1 MKMSASSRG
10 VDKELHVNNNL
21 LQTLPKK
28 DTSIRRAFIPSDE
41 YELWMMDLDQIEY
54 RLFAHYSKAEGLIQA
69 IINGKD
75 IHRATAA
82 IIYNV
87 PYDEVTDE
95 QRSKAKTV
103 NFSLIY
109 GQGDQAL
116 ADSLKMTVG
125 DAVRFKNRY
134 FANIPE
140 AKPFIDAVERVT
152 RTRGYIVNFY
162 GRRRRL
168 KSDEVYKA
176 PNALIQGCAADY
188 IKHKMVRIYK
198 YLKMNNYKTRML
210 LVVHD
215 ELIFEVHKDEK
226 HLIPKLRWLL
236 SDFETFRVPITAG
249 VEKGNPSWGQ
259 KIEPE
264 DTGFEAFTEEEL
276 EAIDNF
282 NVFDGSVF
290 S

>member
-1 MKMSASSRG
+1 
-10 VDKELHVNNNL
+10 
-21 LQTLPKK
+21 
-28 DTSIRRAFIPSDE
+28 
-41 YELWMMDLDQIEY
+41 MMDLDQVEF
-54 RLFAHYSKAEGLIQA
+54 RLFAHYAKASGLIEG
-69 IINGKD
+69 IHNGQDVHTSSAKLMFGTED
-75 IHRATAA
+75 IT
-82 IIYNV
+82 
-87 PYDEVTDE
+87 EE
-95 QRSKAKTV
+95 QRDKAKTL

-109 GQGDQAL
+109 GMGNAAT
-116 ADSLKMTVG
+116 ADSLGMNMSE
-125 DAVRFKNRY
+125 AMEFKNRY
-134 FANIPE
+134 FACIPE
-140 AKPFIDAVERVT
+140 AQPFIHQVERVT
-152 RTRGYIVNFY
+152 RTRGYVINFY

-198 YLKMNNYKTRML
+198 YLKMNNYRTRML

-215 ELIFEVHKDEK
+215 ELIFEIHKDEK

-259 KIEPE
+259 KVEPE
-264 DTGFEAFTEEEL
+264 DVGFEAFTEEEL

>member
-1 MKMSASSRG
+1 MQ
-10 VDKELHVNNNL
+10 V
-21 LQTLPKK
+21 
-28 DTSIRRAFIPSDE
+28 
-41 YELWMMDLDQIEY
+41 EY
-54 RLFAHYSKAEGLIQA
+54 RLFSHYAKASGLIEA
-69 IINGKD
+69 IHHGKD
-75 IHRATAA
+75 VHRATAS

-87 PYDEVTDE
+87 PYEDVADE
-95 QRSKAKTV
+95 QRSKAKTI
-103 NFSLIY
+103 NFALIY
-109 GQGDQAL
+109 GMGNQAT
-116 ADSLKMTVG
+116 ADSLDMNVSEAM
-125 DAVRFKNRY
+125 DFKNRY

-140 AKPFIDAVERVT
+140 AKPFIDAVERIT
-152 RTRGYIVNFY
+152 RTRGYVVNFY

-210 LVVHD
+210 LAVHD
-215 ELIFEVHKDEK
+215 EIIFEVHKDEK

-264 DTGFEAFTEEEL
+264 DVGFEAFTKEEL
-276 EAIDNF
+276 EAIDNY
-282 NVFDGSVF
+282 NVYDGSVF

>member
-1 MKMSASSRG
+1 MI
-10 VDKELHVNNNL
+10 L
-21 LQTLPKK
+21 
-28 DTSIRRAFIPSDE
+28 
-41 YELWMMDLDQIEY
+41 QIEY
-54 RLFAHYSKAEGLIQA
+54 RLFSHYSKAEGLIQA
-69 IINGKD
+69 IINGQD

-87 PYDEVTDE
+87 PYDEVTDA

-109 GQGDQAL
+109 GQGDQAT
-116 ADSLKMTVG
+116 ANSLKMAVG

-140 AKPFIDAVERVT
+140 AKPFIDSVERVT
-152 RTRGYIVNFY
+152 RTRGYVVNFY

-198 YLKMNNYKTRML
+198 YLKMNSLKTRML

-215 ELIFEVHKDEK
+215 ELIFEIHKDET

-264 DTGFEAFTEEEL
+264 DMGFEAFTEEEL
-276 EAIDNF
+276 EAIDNY
-282 NVFDGSVF
+282 NVYDGSVF